1 MDGNFLKV
9 FLNPVYMRLVFL
21 VAEKIICLGVLNM
34 VIGAEVCILH
44 IFNSFGFFLSESYP
58 YNRILFFTPQKVV
71 YVGKTWAF

>member
-34 VIGAEVCILH
+34 VTAEYGAEVCTLH
-44 IFNSFGFFLSESYP
+44 VFQFIWIFL
-58 YNRILFFTPQKVV
+58 K
-71 YVGKTWAF
+71 

>member
-44 IFNSFGFFLSESYP
+44 IFNSFGFF
-58 YNRILFFTPQKVV
+58 
-71 YVGKTWAF
+71 